1 MAYTSKYAAAHA
13 NPNGPGDARPT
24 AMAII
29 EDEQLVNKLTDK
41 VILITGEAANS
52 IRVPAL
58 LSRRSTSNPFLK
70 IPTDDG
76 TITSCT

>member
-41 VILITGEAANS
+41 VILITGEL
-52 IRVPAL
+52 R
-58 LSRRSTSNPFLK
+58 RRSGFLLFSAGDQDQIPSLK
-70 IPTDDG
+70 SPTDEC
-76 TITSCT
+76 TNSCT